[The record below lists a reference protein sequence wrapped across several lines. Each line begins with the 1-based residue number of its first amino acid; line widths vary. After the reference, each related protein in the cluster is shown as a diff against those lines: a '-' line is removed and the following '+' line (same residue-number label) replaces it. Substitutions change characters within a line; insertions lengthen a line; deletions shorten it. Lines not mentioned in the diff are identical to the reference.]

1 MKDTF
6 IKREFYLIDDNK
18 IDLKIH
24 EKLLEYSNLAENVF
38 VFQNGQDAL
47 HHIAQR
53 APFESYAVIL
63 LDIQM
68 PHMNGFQ
75 FLEAFRALPQNKQ
88 ANYKIIMVSSTID
101 PEELRSVQ
109 SHQVELL
116 FLPKPLNPASIKS
129 IMQEWQK

>member
-24 EKLLEYSNLAENVF
+24 EKLLEYSNLAENIF

-53 APFESYAVIL
+53 APSESYAVIL

-68 PHMNGFQ
+68 PRMNGFQ
-75 FLEAFRALPQNKQ
+75 FLEAFRSLPQPKQ

-101 PEELRSVQ
+101 LEELRSVQ